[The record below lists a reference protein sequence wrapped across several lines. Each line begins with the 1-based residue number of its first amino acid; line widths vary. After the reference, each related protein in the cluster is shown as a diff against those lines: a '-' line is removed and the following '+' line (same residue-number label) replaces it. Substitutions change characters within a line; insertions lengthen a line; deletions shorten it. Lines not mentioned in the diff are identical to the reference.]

1 MNQQTPKRKKSVVR
15 PKIRSKKCIVRNC
28 NNRAGEGS
36 FKGNLC
42 TPCHTFITTGQ
53 GRYSQMY
60 RNSLGSVLQKVGESF
75 LGGLVSRLDPTATVN
90 ITVKE
95 IL

>member
-1 MNQQTPKRKKSVVR
+1 M

-28 NNRAGEGS
+28 NNRTGEGS

-60 RNSLGSVLQKVGESF
+60 RNSVGMVLQKVGESF
-75 LGGLVSRLDPTATVN
+75 LGDLVSRLDPTATVQ